1 MSSEDRYHV
10 LLMKNIFIPEGAR
23 CCPEH
28 TINRRLT
35 SDAMDRISPSTIQ
48 YKQFNSTDFQLMIS
62 NWQMIFQKQRRF
74 DFDNDRSLT
83 ENEYKTMTSLSKE
96 QFDDLINQI
105 SNSDIRH
112 SSNRSIRT
120 AVAILLCKL
129 RLGLSN
135 GVLAILFQLPN
146 RRTIARSIESARRA
160 LMNSFVSN
168 NVGFDHVNRE
178 EIIRQHTSSIA
189 QKLMCDDDPDTAILV
204 VDGTYLYIQVSENLL
219 SIPIRFMYETV

>member
-1 MSSEDRYHV
+1 
-10 LLMKNIFIPEGAR
+10 
-23 CCPEH
+23 
-28 TINRRLT
+28 
-35 SDAMDRISPSTIQ
+35 
-48 YKQFNSTDFQLMIS
+48 MIS

-83 ENEYKTMTSLSKE
+83 ENEYKTVTSLSKE

-160 LMNSFVSN
+160 LMNCFVSN

-178 EIIRQHTSSIA
+178 ESIRQHTSSIA
-189 QKLMCDDDPDTAILV
+189 QKLMCDDDHDTPILV
-204 VDGTYLYIQVSENLL
+204 VDGIYLYIQVSENLL
-219 SIPIRFMYETV
+219 SIPIIFMSETV